1 MQMTYHVI
9 QRHRHVDLSHIFLDI
24 SVAAVTQ
31 EVPGL
36 CAGSSQVITAVTFR
50 LTEHVKIMR

>member
-1 MQMTYHVI
+1 MTYNVI
-9 QRHRHVDLSHIFLDI
+9 QRHRQVDLSHIFLDL

-36 CAGSSQVITAVTFR
+36 CAGSSQVVTAVTLR
-50 LTEHVKIMR
+50 LTEDVKIMT